1 MRKRI
6 NNNSTLTINRLCV
19 SVGVKTQSALAEFL
33 GVRQGNISQAIKR
46 SYIPDVW
53 LYKVAYRTGRRVE
66 WLQSGQGPEFADVE
80 AEEKAKY
87 RRAFPPALQGLI
99 DQWTDLSE
107 AERSI
112 VDSAM
117 KLLLSSDAETRD
129 LVVKVVESVRE
140 HRKFQRQ
147 QRASTPK
154 KKAAGSA

>member
-1 MRKRI
+1 MKTRDIIERLQCALG
-6 NNNSTLTINRLCV
+6 LTSLA
-19 SVGVKTQSALAEFL
+19 ALAREL
-33 GVRQGNISQAIKR
+33 QIDPSAINAAIRQKR
-46 SYIPDVW
+46 LPDVW

-66 WLQSGQGPEFADVE
+66 WLQSGEGPEFSDME

-117 KLLLSSDAETRD
+117 KLLLSADAETRD
-129 LVVKVVESVRE
+129 LVVKVVESVQE
-140 HRKFQRQ
+140 HRKSHRQ
-147 QRASTPK
+147 QRASAPK